1 MTSLEQRE
9 EFRAVMSRLASGVS
23 VVAARDGRHDL
34 AMTATS
40 LVSVSLDPPTV
51 LFCVH
56 SDARIAEAVS
66 EGDRWAVSIL
76 GERGLPEADW
86 LATPGR
92 PTLDQLA
99 RIPHTRGD
107 LSGAAV
113 LDAAAAW
120 LECETEWVRSAAS
133 HDVVVGRVLSTGT
146 APEQTGAIVHHL
158 GRLRALP

>member
-1 MTSLEQRE
+1 MTSLEERDA
-9 EFRAVMSRLASGVS
+9 FRVVMSHLASGAS

-40 LVSVSLDPPTV
+40 VVSVSLDPPTV

-56 SDARIAEAVS
+56 SDARIAEAVA
-66 EGDRWAVSIL
+66 EGSRWAVSIL

-99 RIPHTRGD
+99 RIPHTRGEH
-107 LSGAAV
+107 SGAAV

-120 LECETEWVRSAAS
+120 VECETEWVRAAAS
-133 HDVVVGRVLSTGT
+133 HDVVVGRVLSTGL

-158 GRLRALP
+158 GRLRALS

>member
-1 MTSLEQRE
+1 MTSLDQQDA
-9 EFRAVMSRLASGVS
+9 FRTAMARLASGVS
-23 VVAARDGRHDL
+23 VVAVRDGRHDL

-40 LVSVSLDPPTV
+40 VVSVSLDPPTV

-56 SDARIAEAVS
+56 SDSRIAEAVA
-66 EGDRWAVSIL
+66 EGSRWAVSVL

-99 RIPHTRGD
+99 RIPHQRGEV
-107 LSGAAV
+107 SGAAV

-120 LECETEWVRSAAS
+120 VECETEWVRPAAS
-133 HDVVVGRVLSTGT
+133 HDVVVGRVLTTGL

-158 GRLRALP
+158 GRLRALS